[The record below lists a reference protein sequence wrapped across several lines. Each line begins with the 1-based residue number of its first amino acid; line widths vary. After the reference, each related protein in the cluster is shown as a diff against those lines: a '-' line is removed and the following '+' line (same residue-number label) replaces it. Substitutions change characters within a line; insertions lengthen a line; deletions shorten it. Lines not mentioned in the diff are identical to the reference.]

1 MLSIER
7 KSERFFGDIENIDI
21 SYIKLPLY
29 RFRTVD
35 NMDIEK
41 MAQSI
46 KMHGLLQPIIVRPTK
61 EEDNF
66 FEVVAGCTR
75 FFGMQI
81 FALEKSNVQ
90 CHTSK

>member
-1 MLSIER
+1 MLGINEL
-7 KSERFFGDIENIDI
+7 N
-21 SYIKLPLY
+21 LPLY

-35 NMDIEK
+35 NIDIEK

-90 CHTSK
+90 CHPIK